1 MCEPKGSVCK
11 MELHL
16 YEKYNIGD
24 IYWYINPIPKKSQE
38 EMDAENIPF
47 LRGNRPMLIIE
58 KSKGMITGILSR
70 STLSD
75 YHQIQMKNVWSKYE
89 SYNWSVVNMVT
100 IRPSDQL
107 IGDYIGC
114 VPLNIVTNIN
124 GRNYTAGYPSRE
136 MIVNISHQPDGKLI
150 RHNDNLYISIM
161 TKENKSLVVA
171 LEKVYGVDSREIRI
185 FYQNDYYR
193 VNLDKAFEITF
204 DPSQITIL
212 ATVGD
217 KDMIDLRYMFLSHRP
232 NYEDQTNRVKT
243 LEDEILELKG
253 KLAIAESKLEGIQA
267 IFEATAKETK
277 KVVVVENKIESKPAC
292 HELSCFKKVE
302 RLKLGAKLEEYF
314 TPNRPRK
321 YKDIKSAQDLLDY
334 MSLYKD
340 EERTPAWYTL
350 KSDLKKSINMDIC
363 PLEIVQSFNKNFA
376 DLR

>member
-1 MCEPKGSVCK
+1 

-16 YEKYNIGD
+16 YEKYNVGD

-38 EMDAENIPF
+38 EMDIENIPY

-58 KSKGMITGILSR
+58 KSKGMITGLLSR
-70 STLSD
+70 STVFD
-75 YHQIQMKNVWSKYE
+75 YHQIQMKNVWSKHE

-100 IRPSDQL
+100 LRPSDQL

-114 VPLNIVTNIN
+114 VPLNVVTNIS
-124 GRNYTAGYPSRE
+124 GRCYTAGYPSRE
-136 MIVNISHQPDGKLI
+136 MIVTISHQPDGKLI
-150 RHNDNLYISIM
+150 RHNDNLYIIIM
-161 TKENKSLVVA
+161 TKENKSLAVA
-171 LEKVYGVDSREIRI
+171 IEKVYGVDSREIRI

-193 VNLDKAFEITF
+193 INLDKAFETTF
-204 DPSQITIL
+204 DPSQITVL

-232 NYEDQTNRVKT
+232 NYEDQSNRVKT

-277 KVVVVENKIESKPAC
+277 KVVVVENEVRPKPAC
-292 HELSCFKKVE
+292 HELACFKKVE

-314 TPNRPRK
+314 IPIRPRK
-321 YKDIKSAQDLLDY
+321 YKDIKSAQDLMDY

-340 EERTPAWYTL
+340 EERTPSWYAL
-350 KSDLKKSINMDIC
+350 KSDLKKSINMEIC
-363 PLEIVQSFNKNFA
+363 PLEIIQSFNKNFA